1 MKRVRRQVLDQDM
14 AKVGI
19 ALRRASKQARK
30 IALQTN
36 TPLVIYDEG
45 WVIKKEVR
53 RGEGT

>member
-36 TPLVIYDEG
+36 PPLVIYDEG